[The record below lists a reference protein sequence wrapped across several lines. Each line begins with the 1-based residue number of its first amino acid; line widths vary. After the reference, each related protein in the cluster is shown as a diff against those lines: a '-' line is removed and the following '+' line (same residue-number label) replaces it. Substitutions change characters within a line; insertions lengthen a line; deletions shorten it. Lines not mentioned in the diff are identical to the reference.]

1 MPRSDLL
8 LLALVAAGLVASCG
22 AQGALQRW
30 LAEVIQVNEVAVTP
44 RDGELAIEVVYS
56 RLDLAERM
64 QDVLTIS
71 VGGPS

>member
-30 LAEVIQVNEVAVTP
+30 LATIAPNGRIPAPALTAAALAVL
-44 RDGELAIEVVYS
+44 R
-56 RLDLAERM
+56 
-64 QDVLTIS
+64 
-71 VGGPS
+71 